1 MGILKPYFRYLS
13 RNRFFTLVNVLGL
26 SISLMFVLLI
36 TDMVIRQL
44 TVDKDIEDVERIHVL
59 TTERYATSHYIVGRN
74 LEGRYPAMEDWCIV
88 SPAHLYALTEES
100 EDKKVVSTYFAKDNF
115 CDFFRMEPIAGDVKT
130 MLLDNHGVVLTE
142 QGANKIFGSTD
153 VLGRTVNLLGNAYT
167 VKGVVRG
174 FRNSMFSEELD
185 VILPFYAM
193 KYYYWGI
200 SMESP
205 TIADMGCSVIFARF
219 VEGYNPAEIEDDM
232 LKFFKEFHWAYQQG
246 FLTEAHWIPMRDAY
260 FAELPIAGL
269 NQYSMKNIYVYS
281 VAGVLILL
289 MALFNYVSMSV
300 AQTANRAKEMSTRRL
315 LGASRRDIFM
325 RMMTEA
331 AVMTLVAFLLGF
343 LFALAVE
350 PFAAVSLMSKID
362 LMESMDVL
370 HVAIYVAIVAAVSVV
385 AGLVPAAVLSAYNP
399 MDVVRGTFR
408 RKTKSLYLRLLYV
421 VQSMA
426 TIALLTC
433 AGYVGVQIYRI
444 VHTPMGYDHENV
456 LLYYY
461 MDRQKADLFR
471 TELAKLPYVE
481 GWTISDRV
489 PPEAMGE
496 SGTFSNGETEA
507 TLTMVYIN
515 CDTAFAGLYG
525 IDVTEAYSP
534 YGAYLSH
541 HAAQSIGLADGATA
555 FFRLLDGQTLRAEI
569 AGRTADWTARTALE
583 PKRDVFLD
591 IHKEGDEGFYPM
603 YISVKLRPGEI
614 GEWRKE
620 IDALYRDIYGTETKG
635 GTLFDDLVRWQYY
648 SIYRLRSTVG
658 IFACVALLITLLGL
672 TAMSLYFIAQRKRD
686 MAVRKVFGSDNR
698 LEMLRLMR
706 FSLVSLLAGLVMAVP
721 LIWAGVRQIDKIVA
735 YEGAFPWWVALAA
748 FAVVAGVSLLSVWL
762 ISRKAVRENPVKN
775 LKTE

>member
-1 MGILKPYFRYLS
+1 MGMFKSYFTYLG
-13 RNRFFTLVNVLGL
+13 RNRLFALVNVLGL
-26 SISLMFVLLI
+26 SVSLMFVLLI

-44 TVDKDIEDVERIHVL
+44 TVDKDIKNVERIYVL
-59 TTERYATSHYIVGRN
+59 TSERFATSHYIVGRN

-88 SPAHLYALTEES
+88 SPAYLYARTDGSVE
-100 EDKKVVSTYFAKDNF
+100 KKTVMTYFAKDNF
-115 CDFFRMEPIAGDVKT
+115 CDFFGMESIAGDVNT
-130 MLLDNHGVVLTE
+130 MLVDNKSVVLTE
-142 QGANKIFGSTD
+142 LGANRLFGSTD
-153 VLGRTVNLLGNAYT
+153 VLGRTVSLFGEAYT
-167 VKGVVRG
+167 VSGVVRG
-174 FRNSMFSEELD
+174 FRNSMFSEGLD
-185 VILPFYAM
+185 MILPFYAV

-205 TIADMGCSVIFARF
+205 TIADAGCSVIFSRF
-219 VEGYNPAEIEDDM
+219 AEGYDPAEIEDDM
-232 LKFFKEFHWAYQQG
+232 LEFFKEFYWSYQQG
-246 FLTEAHWIPMRDAY
+246 FSKEAHWTPMREAY
-260 FAELPIAGL
+260 FSELPIAGL

-300 AQTANRAKEMSTRRL
+300 AQTSNRAKEMSTRRL
-315 LGASRRDIFM
+315 LGAAKRDIFM
-325 RMMTEA
+325 RMMAEA
-331 AVMTLVAFLLGF
+331 AAMTVAAFLLGF
-343 LFALAVE
+343 LLALAVE

-370 HVAIYVAIVAAVSVV
+370 HVAIYVAIVAVVSVV

-433 AGYVGVQIYRI
+433 AGYVGLQIYRI

-507 TLTMVYIN
+507 TLTMGYIN

-555 FFRLLDGQTLRAEI
+555 YFRLLEGQTLRAEI

-603 YISVKLRPGEI
+603 YISVKLRHGEI

-686 MAVRKVFGSDNR
+686 MAIRKVFGSDNR
-698 LEMLRLMR
+698 RELLRLMR
-706 FSLVSLLAGLVMAVP
+706 FSMVSLAAGFALSVP
-721 LIWAGVRQIDKIVA
+721 LTWAGVVQIDKIVA
-735 YEGAFPWWVALAA
+735 YGGAFPWWVSLAA
-748 FAVVAGVSLLSVWL
+748 FAVVAAVSLLSVWL
-762 ISRKAVRENPVKN
+762 ISRKAVRENLVEN

>member
-1 MGILKPYFRYLS
+1 MFKSYFTYLG
-13 RNRFFTLVNVLGL
+13 RNRLFALVNVLGL
-26 SISLMFVLLI
+26 SVSLMFVLLI

-44 TVDKDIEDVERIHVL
+44 TVDKDIKNVERIYVL
-59 TTERYATSHYIVGRN
+59 TSERFATSHYIVGRN

-88 SPAHLYALTEES
+88 SPAYLYARTDGSAE
-100 EDKKVVSTYFAKDNF
+100 KKTVMTYFAKDNF
-115 CDFFRMEPIAGDVKT
+115 CDFFGMESIAGDVKT
-130 MLLDNHGVVLTE
+130 MLVDNKSVVLTE
-142 QGANKIFGSTD
+142 LGANRLFGSTD
-153 VLGRTVNLLGNAYT
+153 VLGRTVSLFGEAYT
-167 VKGVVRG
+167 VSGVVRG
-174 FRNSMFSEELD
+174 FRNSMFSEGLD
-185 VILPFYAM
+185 MILPFYAV

-205 TIADMGCSVIFARF
+205 TIVDAGCSVIFSRF
-219 VEGYNPAEIEDDM
+219 AEGYDPAEIEDDM
-232 LKFFKEFHWAYQQG
+232 LEFFKEFYWSYQQG
-246 FLTEAHWIPMRDAY
+246 FSKEAHWTPMREAY
-260 FAELPIAGL
+260 FSELPIAGL
-269 NQYSMKNIYVYS
+269 GQYSMKNIYVYS

-300 AQTANRAKEMSTRRL
+300 AQTSNRAKEMSTRRL
-315 LGASRRDIFM
+315 LGAAKRDIFM
-325 RMMTEA
+325 RMMAEA
-331 AVMTLVAFLLGF
+331 AAMTVAAFLLGF
-343 LFALAVE
+343 LLALAVE

-370 HVAIYVAIVAAVSVV
+370 HVAIYVAIVAVVSVV

-433 AGYVGVQIYRI
+433 AGYVGLQIYRI

-496 SGTFSNGETEA
+496 SGTFSNGEKEA

-569 AGRTADWTARTALE
+569 AGRTSDWTARTALE

-686 MAVRKVFGSDNR
+686 MAIRKVFGSDNR
-698 LEMLRLMR
+698 RELLRLMR
-706 FSLVSLLAGLVMAVP
+706 FSMVSLAAGFALSVP
-721 LIWAGVRQIDKIVA
+721 LTWAGVVQIDKIVA
-735 YEGAFPWWVALAA
+735 YGGAFPWWVSLAA
-748 FAVVAGVSLLSVWL
+748 FAVVAAVSLLSVWL
-762 ISRKAVRENPVKN
+762 ISRKAVMENPVEN

>member
-1 MGILKPYFRYLS
+1 MEREREDVIDIRKFVRKIWQKKKL
-13 RNRFFTLVNVLGL
+13 FFKVLPVV
-26 SISLMFVLLI
+26 FVLSC
-36 TDMVIRQL
+36 V
-44 TVDKDIEDVERIHVL
+44 
-59 TTERYATSHYIVGRN
+59 YIV
-74 LEGRYPAMEDWCIV
+74 LIPRYYTCSVMLAPEVENPTSGGM
-88 SPAHLYALTEES
+88 LTS
-100 EDKKVVSTYFAKDNF
+100 LASS
-115 CDFFRMEPIAGDVKT
+115 
-130 MLLDNHGVVLTE
+130 
-142 QGANKIFGSTD
+142 FG
-153 VLGRTVNLLGNAYT
+153 VNLNAGMT
-167 VKGVVRG
+167 T
-174 FRNSMFSEELD
+174 D
-185 VILPFYAM
+185 AI
-193 KYYYWGI
+193 
-200 SMESP
+200 SP
-205 TIADMGCSVIFARF
+205 TL
-219 VEGYNPAEIEDDM
+219 YP
-232 LKFFKEFHWAYQQG
+232 
-246 FLTEAHWIPMRDAY
+246 
-260 FAELPIAGL
+260 
-269 NQYSMKNIYVYS
+269 
-281 VAGVLILL
+281 
-289 MALFNYVSMSV
+289 
-300 AQTANRAKEMSTRRL
+300 
-315 LGASRRDIFM
+315 
-325 RMMTEA
+325 
-331 AVMTLVAFLLGF
+331 
-343 LFALAVE
+343 
-350 PFAAVSLMSKID
+350 D

-370 HVAIYVAIVAAVSVV
+370 HVAIYVAIVTAVSVV

-433 AGYVGVQIYRI
+433 AGYVGLQIYRI

-555 FFRLLDGQTLRAEI
+555 YFRLLDGQTLRAEI
-569 AGRTADWTARTALE
+569 AGRTSDWTARTALE

-686 MAVRKVFGSDNR
+686 MAIRKVFGSDNR
-698 LEMLRLMR
+698 RELLRLMR
-706 FSLVSLLAGLVMAVP
+706 FSMVSLAAGFALSVP
-721 LIWAGVRQIDKIVA
+721 LTWAGVVQIDKIVA
-735 YEGAFPWWVALAA
+735 YGGAFPWWVSLAA
-748 FAVVAGVSLLSVWL
+748 FAVVAAVSLLSVWL
-762 ISRKAVRENPVKN
+762 ISRKAVRENPVEN